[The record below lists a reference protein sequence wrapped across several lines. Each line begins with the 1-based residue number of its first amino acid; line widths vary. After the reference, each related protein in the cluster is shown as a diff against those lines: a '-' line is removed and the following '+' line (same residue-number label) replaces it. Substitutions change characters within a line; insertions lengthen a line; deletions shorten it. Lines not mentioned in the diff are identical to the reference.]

1 MGRSSQLVCGVL
13 AIGAVA
19 AFPAPGRAESG
30 EIAVVDTQ
38 KIITESIIGKAAKSN
53 MEAQVKKGQAK
64 LAAMKV
70 DFDKQ
75 RGELEKQA
83 SILSSS
89 ALQSRREELEKKQVE
104 LQKEYQE
111 IQGKLAKANEKEIEK
126 VVSQINEVVDDLVEE
141 RGYKFV
147 FERDRQTV
155 LYVSEKI
162 DITEEVRKTL
172 DKKKVA
178 L

>member
-1 MGRSSQLVCGVL
+1 MVRASLLLCGVL
-13 AIGAVA
+13 VVGAVA
-19 AFPAPGRAESG
+19 VRPERVFAEDS

-53 MEAQVKKGQAK
+53 MESQVKKAQAK

-70 DFDKQ
+70 EFDKQ

-89 ALQSRREELEKKQVE
+89 ALQARREELEKKQLE
-104 LQKEYQE
+104 FQKEYQD
-111 IQGKLAKANEKEIEK
+111 IQEKLAKANEKEIGK
-126 VVSQINEVVDDLVEE
+126 VVSQVNEVVDDLVDE

-155 LYVSEKI
+155 LYASDKI